1 MQAASSICTV
11 RRQFSQ
17 AQWTLVKVFRYK
29 NSSFDL
35 TYHFDCLLDNSLT
48 NSPGIHQATMF
59 FFVGPQGQYLMW
71 FTGPY
76 RFLLAS
82 GQRASVSVEPW
93 TQMLDKGNSVDA
105 VYLDF
110 RKAFDTVAHKN
121 ILVQLKG
128 YGVNGQVLSWIKAF
142 LPDKRQKVYSQPIS
156 IRLGNC
162 DKWYP
167 TRECPRTTAI
177 HNFH

>member
-1 MQAASSICTV
+1 MISIAIGLLDLPWVDIIYRQRNSLIMASYVMPNGALTTWYQCVIYTTLLGGDVTACTSRVLQPPMRAQVRCVGIALSLYACMQAASSICTV
-11 RRQFSQ
+11 RRQFLQ

-35 TYHFDCLLDNSLT
+35 TYHFDCLLDNSFT

-82 GQRASVSVEPW
+82 GQRASVSVEPCNW
-93 TQMLDKGNSVDA
+93 
-105 VYLDF
+105 
-110 RKAFDTVAHKN
+110 
-121 ILVQLKG
+121 
-128 YGVNGQVLSWIKAF
+128 
-142 LPDKRQKVYSQPIS
+142 
-156 IRLGNC
+156 
-162 DKWYP
+162 
-167 TRECPRTTAI
+167 
-177 HNFH
+177 

>member
-11 RRQFSQ
+11 RWQFLQ

-35 TYHFDCLLDNSLT
+35 TYHFDCLLDNSFT

-93 TQMLDKGNSVDA
+93 THVKLQHFKGLIYNFRPDFKNSPMLGRHTSEKVILQFFSLFLHDYVNCETLYKYFCSTTTSIVRFTLNSSTRIIE
-105 VYLDF
+105 F
-110 RKAFDTVAHKN
+110 R
-121 ILVQLKG
+121 G
-128 YGVNGQVLSWIKAF
+128 F
-142 LPDKRQKVYSQPIS
+142 LIQF
-156 IRLGNC
+156 L
-162 DKWYP
+162 
-167 TRECPRTTAI
+167 
-177 HNFH
+177 